1 MNCRK
6 ARNLGPGSEGIMEMG
21 SRSCVEGRR
30 GAEEQGR
37 GPRAFRALG
46 LEGPPRIPKCESVS
60 HEESRPQAGPLIF
73 LLPFSSGFRNLTDA
87 LTADC
92 LPGVLLSSALA
103 FLQLLPKIGS
113 VISITILLKTKLM
126 LREVRSLV

>member
-1 MNCRK
+1 
-6 ARNLGPGSEGIMEMG
+6 MEERG
-21 SRSCVEGRR
+21 

-37 GPRAFRALG
+37 GPRAFQASG
-46 LEGPPRIPKCESVS
+46 LEGPPWIPKCESVP

-73 LLPFSSGFRNLTDA
+73 LLPFSFGLGNLTDA
-87 LTADC
+87 LSADC
-92 LPGVLLSSALA
+92 LPGALLSSALA
-103 FLQLLPKIGS
+103 FLQLLPKIDS